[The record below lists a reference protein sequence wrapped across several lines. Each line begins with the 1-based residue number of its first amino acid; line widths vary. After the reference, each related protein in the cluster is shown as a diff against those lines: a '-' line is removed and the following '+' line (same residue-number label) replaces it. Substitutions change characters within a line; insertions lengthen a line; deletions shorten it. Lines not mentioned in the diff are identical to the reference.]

1 MMLPRQLRSAALLAV
16 LVALFARGGNTSA
29 AEEAAPEN
37 PFPNRVPAVELEG
50 GVEWLNAAGP
60 ITLKELRGKV
70 VILDFWTFCC
80 INCMHVLPDLEFLEK
95 KYGKELVVIG
105 VHSAKF
111 DNEKE
116 TGNIRKAILRY
127 EIEHPVINDANM
139 VVWRKFGVRAWPT
152 LVLIDPEGFYCG
164 YVSGEGQR
172 ELLDQVV
179 GRVVAYHKAK
189 GTLDESP
196 VRFDLERNKQP
207 ATPLRFPGKI
217 LADEPGNRLFISDSN
232 HNRIVI
238 ASLDGQ
244 YVDVI
249 GSGAIGS
256 KDGGYA
262 DAQFDHPQGM
272 ALVDDVL
279 YVADTENHLLRAV
292 DLKKKQVTTFA
303 GTGEQGHDRSGTLLL
318 RSAGLNSPWDLLALD
333 GVLYVAMAGP
343 HQIWSH
349 QLGTKVIQPYAGS
362 GREDIRNGEL
372 QESALAQPSG
382 IATDGRNLFVVDS
395 EGSAVRKI
403 TTKPDNNLKK
413 PDGAVTTIA
422 GASDLPGAR
431 SLFEFGD
438 VDGTG
443 GEARLQHPLGIAYHD
458 GALFVADSY
467 NHKLKQIDA
476 ISRKVTTWLGTG
488 KPGDALDPPQ
498 FAEPAGLAIARGML
512 YVADTNNHRIVA
524 IDLSTKQAKLLPLT
538 GLTPPNPVAVPEP
551 AVSENAVIKLEGQSV
566 APGKLVE
573 FTIELRLPEGYK
585 LNPAAAAT
593 YRGKAVGENTLLAD
607 EALGKRHEAEI
618 VDGRAVVKLPVS
630 GTGKATV
637 QLTLTYAFCRE
648 GAGGLCKLGSSTWE
662 VPLTHDPAAKATPI
676 PLQTPAP
683 KAP

>member
-1 MMLPRQLRSAALLAV
+1 MMLPRRLWSPVLLAV
-16 LVALFARGGNTSA
+16 LVVWFACGGSVSA
-29 AEEAAPEN
+29 AEAPAPEN

-179 GRVVAYHKAK
+179 GRVVAYHKSK
-189 GTLDESP
+189 KTLDETP
-196 VRFDLERNKQP
+196 IRFDLERNKQA

-217 LADEPGNRLFISDSN
+217 LADESGNRLFISDSN

-244 YVDVI
+244 FVDVI

-256 KDGGYA
+256 KDGSYSE
-262 DAQFDHPQGM
+262 AQFDHPQGM

-303 GTGEQGHDRSGTLLL
+303 GTGEQGHERSGSHLL
-318 RSAGLNSPWDLLALD
+318 RSAGLSSPWDLLAVD

-349 QLGTKVIQPYAGS
+349 HFGTKFIQPYAGS

-372 QESALAQPSG
+372 EESALAQPSG
-382 IATDGRNLFVVDS
+382 IATDGRNLFIVDS

-458 GALFVADSY
+458 GVLYVADSY
-467 NHKLKQIDA
+467 NHKIKQIDA

-488 KPGDALDPPQ
+488 KPGDALDAPQ
-498 FAEPAGLAIARGML
+498 FAEPAGLAIARGTL

-524 IDLSTKQAKLLPLT
+524 VDLSTKQAKLLPLT
-538 GLTPPNPVAVPEP
+538 GLTPPKPAAEVEP
-551 AVSENAVIKLEGQSV
+551 DFGESAIIKLEPQAI
-566 APGKLVE
+566 APGKAVE
-573 FTIELRLPEGYK
+573 FSIELRLPDGYK
-585 LNPAAAAT
+585 LNPSSSAV
-593 YRGKAVGENTLLAD
+593 YRGKAIGENTLIAAD
-607 EALGKRHEAEI
+607 ALGERHEAEI
-618 VDGRAVVKLPVS
+618 VDGRAIVKFPVS
-630 GTGKATV
+630 GAGKATV
-637 QLTLTYAFCRE
+637 QVTLTYAYCRDA
-648 GAGGLCKLGSSTWE
+648 AGGLCKLGSTTWE
-662 VPLTHDPAAKATPI
+662 VPLNSDPAAKGAAI
-676 PLQTPAP
+676 SLQTPVP
-683 KAP
+683 KTP